1 MRYEELN
8 KAIIELVGGR
18 ENIKAVAHCMTRLR
32 LTLNDRSIAQ
42 TDKIKELDGVIDVV
56 SNDVAY
62 QVIIGTHV
70 SEVYAEF
77 MDMLGLK
84 STDETTVSNKPKGI
98 KSIFSSILSVIS
110 ETMTSIIEVL
120 LAAGILAGVLA
131 ILTLSG
137 ILSEESSTYMIL
149 DTLRGAVFYF
159 LPVFIGA
166 AAAKR
171 LNVNQ
176 YFGIALAVSLLSAS
190 INGVE
195 GLSFLGLPI
204 QTIEYSNTFIPILLG
219 VWFLSLALKGLERIV
234 PKGLQ
239 YFLNPMIA
247 LVITLPVTLLL
258 FGPIGMWIGAGL
270 DGFFTFLM
278 NTIGNWIVVALYAAV
293 QPFLVVLGAAN
304 FTYPLVLNFLATLGY
319 DPIFSVASTISD
331 IAVCGAMFGY
341 FLRAKEKKQKQT
353 FGSVS
358 FSALMGITEP
368 AVFGVFVKYRR
379 PFLAVIIGG
388 GLGGLIAGLAGVRA
402 MALVWGLTSI
412 PTYLAGGM
420 SNLIFMVIS
429 MVVSFGVAT
438 AVAYGIGIPSEE
450 KLAGKET
457 QVNIPQKEMQDKHT
471 MPQVQL
477 GKLAEGTVRP
487 LSEVSDQAFASGALG
502 KGVAITPIN
511 DRTEIVSPI
520 DGTITV
526 VFPTKHAYGIRTA
539 EGVEL
544 LIHIGVDTVNLEGK
558 YFESFVTQGQTVK
571 KGEKIA
577 SYEVNKVKE
586 AGFDPVIIAV
596 ITNTTDYLDV
606 ITASTNSEQLMT
618 VVF

>member
-77 MDMLGLK
+77 MDLLGLK

-98 KSIFSSILSVIS
+98 KGIFSSILSVIS

-219 VWFLSLALKGLERIV
+219 VWFLSLVLKGLERIV

-571 KGEKIA
+571 QGEKIA